1 VCNNSVNKKLC
12 HLLTAIY
19 RLNNMFASAEDRKQ
33 KIIALVGP
41 TAIGKTELALV
52 VAEEF
57 GCEIISMDSMQI
69 YKYMDIGTAKPTVEE
84 RQRVPHHLLDF
95 VDPAEPY
102 NVGCY
107 VADARRVIKQIAD
120 RDRLPML
127 VGGTGLYMSRLL
139 DGIFELP
146 DVPKEIRDKVQKILQ
161 EKGHAYLHAELK
173 KVDPESAARIHPHD
187 SQRLTRAME
196 IWQTTGIT
204 WSRYLSIEQE
214 QRAKQRAYF
223 DVMKIGLNCDRT
235 ILYTRINKRVG
246 IMVEEGI
253 LQEVENL
260 LAMGYSRELNPMQS
274 IGYKHMVN
282 YIDKIWQWDESL
294 AYLARD
300 TRRYAKRQ
308 LTWFGRDGEI
318 NWFRP
323 DEIEAARSL
332 LNEFVRQ

>member
-1 VCNNSVNKKLC
+1 
-12 HLLTAIY
+12 
-19 RLNNMFASAEDRKQ
+19 MFTSAEDQKQ
-33 KIIALVGP
+33 KVIVLAGP
-41 TAIGKTELALV
+41 TAIGKTELSLA

-69 YKYMDIGTAKPTVEE
+69 YKYMDIGTAKPTVAE
-84 RQRVPHHLLDF
+84 RRRVPHHLVDF
-95 VDPAEPY
+95 VEPAELY

-107 VADARRVIKQIAD
+107 VSDARRVIKEVAG
-120 RDRLPML
+120 RSRLPML
-127 VGGTGLYMSRLL
+127 VGGTGMYMTRLL

-146 DVPKEIRDKVQKILQ
+146 DVPQKVRNQVQNLLQ
-161 EKGHAYLHAELK
+161 EKGHAYLHAELE
-173 KVDPESAARIHPHD
+173 KVDPQSAARIHHND

-196 IWQTTGIT
+196 IWQATGVP
-204 WSRYLSIEQE
+204 WSRHLQIEQE
-214 QRAKQRAYF
+214 ERAKQRAGYE
-223 DVMKIGLNCDRT
+223 VLKIGLNRDRT
-235 ILYTRINKRVG
+235 ELYARINKRVE
-246 IMVEEGI
+246 IMVEQGI
-253 LQEVENL
+253 LPEVENL

-308 LTWFGRDGEI
+308 LTWFGRDEEI

-323 DEIEAARSL
+323 DDIEAVRRILSK
-332 LNEFVRQ
+332 FVRH

>member
-1 VCNNSVNKKLC
+1 
-12 HLLTAIY
+12 
-19 RLNNMFASAEDRKQ
+19 MFASAEDQKQ
-33 KIIALVGP
+33 KIIVLAGP
-41 TAIGKTELALV
+41 TAIGKTELSLA

-69 YKYMDIGTAKPTVEE
+69 YKYMDIGTAKPTIAEQ
-84 RQRVPHHLLDF
+84 QRVPHHLLDF

-107 VADARRVIKQIAD
+107 VADARRVIKEIAA
-120 RDRLPML
+120 RNRLPML
-127 VGGTGLYMSRLL
+127 VGGTGLYMARLL

-146 DVPKEIRDKVQKILQ
+146 EVPKEIRDKVQHILQ
-161 EKGHAYLHAELK
+161 EKGHSYLHAELQ
-173 KVDPESAARIHPHD
+173 KVDPDSAARIHPHD

-196 IWQTTGIT
+196 IWQATGVP
-204 WSRYLSIEQE
+204 WSRHLAIEQE
-214 QRAKQRAYF
+214 ERAKQRACF

-235 ILYTRINKRVG
+235 ILYARINRRVE
-246 IMVEEGI
+246 IMVEQGI

-260 LAMGYSRELNPMQS
+260 LAMGYARELNPMQS

-294 AYLARD
+294 VYLARD

-323 DEIEAARSL
+323 DEIEAVRL
-332 LNEFVRQ
+332 LLKEFVRQ

>member
-1 VCNNSVNKKLC
+1 
-12 HLLTAIY
+12 
-19 RLNNMFASAEDRKQ
+19 MFASAEDRKQ

-84 RQRVPHHLLDF
+84 RQRVLHHLLDF

-107 VADARRVIKQIAD
+107 VADARRVIKQIAG

-235 ILYTRINKRVG
+235 ILYTRINKRVE

>member
-1 VCNNSVNKKLC
+1 
-12 HLLTAIY
+12 
-19 RLNNMFASAEDRKQ
+19 MFASAEDQKQ

-41 TAIGKTELALV
+41 TAIGKTELSLV

-107 VADARRVIKQIAD
+107 VADARRVIKQIAG

-173 KVDPESAARIHPHD
+173 KVDLESAARIHPHD

-235 ILYTRINKRVG
+235 ILYTRINKRVE

-323 DEIEAARSL
+323 DEIVAVRSFL
-332 LNEFVRQ
+332 DEFVRQ